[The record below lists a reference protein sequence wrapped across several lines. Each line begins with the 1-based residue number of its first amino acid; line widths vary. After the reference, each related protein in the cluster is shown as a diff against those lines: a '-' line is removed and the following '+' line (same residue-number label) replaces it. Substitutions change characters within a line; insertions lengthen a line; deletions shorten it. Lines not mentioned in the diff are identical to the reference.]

1 MLGIFFLLV
10 WVTVIAALT
19 SHDRTTKARLLLP
32 GQIDDEFKGALL
44 RHDHAQLA
52 RYYRIALSRS
62 LPLRDE
68 QLIRIN
74 LACALNGLGE
84 HQEALEE
91 LDRVSLGELLPAE
104 VALWLNNR
112 AYTLTFLERPDD
124 ALDNLADAQELLAGD
139 DALSRDP
146 LLAACISGTRGIAFF
161 HKGDLEAAEKALLL
175 ALRQEEDGVAMQ
187 FDPEWQVDAA
197 RTAERWFWLGEIA
210 RTRGDMSE
218 ARRRYER
225 ASAQPGTEFGGR
237 AQKSLAG
244 LLGPGTGPRAALA
257 AVATVKPA
265 KTSA

>member
-19 SHDRTTKARLLLP
+19 SHDRTSRARLLLP
-32 GQIDDEFKGALL
+32 GQVDDEFKGAML

-62 LPLRDE
+62 LPSRDE

-74 LACALNGLGE
+74 LACALNGLGD

-91 LDRVSLGELLPAE
+91 LDRVALSELQPAE

-112 AYTLTFLERPDD
+112 AYTLTFLGRADD
-124 ALDNLADAQELLAGD
+124 ALDNLGDADELLQGD
-139 DALSRDP
+139 DSLSRDP
-146 LLAACISGTRGIAFF
+146 LLSACISGTRGIALY

-210 RTRGDMSE
+210 RARGELVE

-225 ASAQPGTEFGGR
+225 AAAHGGTEFSSR
-237 AQKSLAG
+237 AEKSLS
-244 LLGPGTGPRAALA
+244 LLLEPGTAPRAVLPASA
-257 AVATVKPA
+257 ISPA